1 MMTREELYAMH
12 TDKHE
17 ETNILKQELEKKAH
31 YSGYNMDI
39 ETHPDE
45 VVIVGPKHQS
55 PTKNRAYRR
64 KLAAVTRQQ
73 QKINRKR

>member
-17 ETNILKQELEKKAH
+17 ETNILKQELDKKAH
-31 YSGYNMDI
+31 YSGYVLTREELAPIAD
-39 ETHPDE
+39 PR
-45 VVIVGPKHQS
+45 GKG
-55 PTKNRAYRR
+55 KNRAYRR
-64 KLAAVTRQQ
+64 KLAAVMKRQ

>member
-17 ETNILKQELEKKAH
+17 ETNILKEQMAKAER
-31 YSGYNMDI
+31 YG
-39 ETHPDE
+39 ETLIDDDMPP
-45 VVIVGPKHQS
+45 IIN
-55 PTKNRAYRR
+55 PTQHKQNRAYRR
-64 KLAAVTRQQ
+64 KLAAVTRRQ